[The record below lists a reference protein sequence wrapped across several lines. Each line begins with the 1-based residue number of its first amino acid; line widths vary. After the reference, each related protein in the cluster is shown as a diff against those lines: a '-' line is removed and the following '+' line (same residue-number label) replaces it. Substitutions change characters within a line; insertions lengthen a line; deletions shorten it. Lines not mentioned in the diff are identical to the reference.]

1 MTKCSTGFSL
11 SKDNTSSL
19 GAETVRLSMKAFLP
33 LLASAVIG
41 FSSHAESASIDLPVY
56 GFQIDG
62 LEASVGSE
70 PSTAL
75 MTFLPVSDGFAPN
88 INVQI
93 QPYAGPMKDYIA
105 MSKAQFA
112 PLNWKLVSDKAV
124 GDKEWAAEYTGPLQG
139 QDLHFYARA
148 IARDGK
154 VYLVTGTAKESQ
166 WATLGETLRKHVDS
180 FKLK

>member
-1 MTKCSTGFSL
+1 MTKCSTGSSL
-11 SKDNTSSL
+11 SENNTSRL
-19 GAETVRLSMKAFLP
+19 CAEIVGLSMKAFLP

-41 FSSHAESASIDLPVY
+41 FSSHAGAASIDLPVY

-62 LEASVGSE
+62 LEAPTGSE

-75 MTFLPVSDGFAPN
+75 MTFLPVNDGFAPN

-105 MSKAQFA
+105 MSKAQFV
-112 PLNWKLVSDKAV
+112 PLNWKVVSDKAV
-124 GDKEWAAEYTGPLQG
+124 GDKEWVAEYTGPLQG

-148 IARDGK
+148 ITRDGK
-154 VYLVTGTAKESQ
+154 VYLVTGTAKETQ
-166 WATLGETLRKHVDS
+166 WSTVGETLRKHVDS